1 MGVSDART
9 WFHGAVSRLLRV
21 TMRTD
26 KERGSGFP
34 FEVPVIASLETL
46 DLSAQVTFFVGEN
59 GSGKSTLL
67 EAIAIAAELPPMG
80 SLVVTEDPTLA
91 AQRRLAANL
100 RLAWGK
106 KSKRGYFLRAEDYFG
121 QQKERARVDARY
133 WRERAEAAM
142 SVPVRSEAEAMLADE
157 RGMSD
162 YIGEHDGRSHGE
174 SFLDFFRERVSSEG
188 LFLFDEP
195 EAALS
200 PMRQIELLA
209 LIIEAAKHASAQF
222 VIATHSPILLSV
234 PAACIYGFDG
244 GGITSVA
251 YDDLE
256 HVRVTRDF
264 LVNREA
270 ILRKLTEP

>member
-67 EAIAIAAELPPMG
+67 EAIAIATDVPTAG
-80 SLVVTEDPTLA
+80 SDSLAHDPTLA
-91 AQRRLAANL
+91 AQRELASTL

-106 KSKRGYFLRAEDYFG
+106 KSRRGFFLRAEDFFG
-121 QQKERARVDARY
+121 YQKREAKTTARIIREAREMRAG
-133 WRERAEAAM
+133 AA
-142 SVPVRSEAEAMLADE
+142 RSEGDGLLDDE
-157 RGMSD
+157 RRM
-162 YIGEHDGRSHGE
+162 GEFIAAHDGQSHGE
-174 SFLDFFRERVSSEG
+174 SFLEFFQNRVRREGVY
-188 LFLFDEP
+188 LLDEP
-195 EAALS
+195 EAPLS
-200 PMRQIELLA
+200 PIRQLSLVA
-209 LIIEAAKHASAQF
+209 LIALRAEAGAQF
-222 VIATHSPILLSV
+222 VIATHSPIVLGVPGARILS
-234 PAACIYGFDG
+234 FDG
-244 GGITSVA
+244 GRITETA

-264 LVNREA
+264 LLNREA